1 MTDPNEPLEEKVK
14 RLEAEAE
21 ALRKQLADE
30 RAAREQVS
38 ADRDKY
44 KEQFQMVAHDLARKE
59 WEGFTQEELDEV
71 MRNPVTLGSLLD
83 KWESELRNG

>member
-1 MTDPNEPLEEKVK
+1 MNDPNEPLDEKVK

-21 ALRKQLADE
+21 ALRKQLADTT
-30 RAAREQVS
+30 

-44 KEQFQMVAHDLARKE
+44 KDQFQMVAHDLTVKV

-71 MRNPVTLGSLLD
+71 MRNPVSLRSLID
-83 KWESELRNG
+83 QWKAEEPHG

>member
-1 MTDPNEPLEEKVK
+1 MHDHESPEDKVK

-21 ALRKQLADE
+21 ALRKQLAAE
-30 RAAREQVS
+30 QAAREQVT

-44 KEQFQMVAHDLARKE
+44 KDQFQMVAHDLARKE
-59 WEGFTQEELDEV
+59 WEGFTQEELDELI
-71 MRNPVTLGSLLD
+71 RNPVTLGSLLD